1 MEFRRISD
9 IPPTVCGLIFTYSSI
24 CALKIKHYYWEW
36 FNFWSY
42 RNVESGRCT
51 KNQVLRNG
59 IELLRQVHALPD
71 QFGTRKRFCLW
82 IPWKSVISRFL
93 RENLHLKR
101 PLFQEDL
108 GYFCNSLSWHSLMFP
123 HSWGCNRLRRALV
136 LFEMFCPSL
145 KRRSSTRLRWE
156 FCCFLCKCSEMCW
169 SRQKRGGQ
177 GVSWVGSK
185 PNTWASPNPTWASR
199 YLESQMLTTCGCCVP
214 LPTNAVH
221 GTLTPCRFQGFCRL
235 SSVDLGW

>member
-1 MEFRRISD
+1 MPSKLNITIGNDLTFGHTGMLNRVVAQKIRSYGTASSYFDKFMRCLISLELEKD
-9 IPPTVCGLIFTYSSI
+9 FVYGFHGSQWFQDFFEKIFTSRG
-24 CALKIKHYYWEW
+24 HYFKRIW
-36 FNFWSY
+36 
-42 RNVESGRCT
+42 
-51 KNQVLRNG
+51 G
-59 IELLRQVHALPD
+59 IFATP
-71 QFGTRKRFCLW
+71 
-82 IPWKSVISRFL
+82 
-93 RENLHLKR
+93 
-101 PLFQEDL
+101 
-108 GYFCNSLSWHSLMFP
+108 LSWHSLMFP
-123 HSWGCNRLRRALV
+123 HSWGCNRLQRALV